1 MRWYWKHRWRRR
13 CYLRLASARTLKDA
27 QNKLKTLSS
36 ASSSK
41 LTKQTSRNRSGEL
54 KILSERLPNGR
65 TQYFVGQGPFTRYRD
80 AQHAL
85 SKARARHTEASV
97 ACLPTLVAEN
107 TR

>member
-1 MRWYWKHRWRRR
+1 MIKRAITLLLLALPF
-13 CYLRLASARTLKDA
+13 YLAAVQQAEGRSPGPM
-27 QNKLKTLSS
+27 LSS